1 MDIKEN
7 KLTTNYTAK
16 DIKILDP
23 IEGIRQRY
31 SMYIGSAD
39 IEGVHQCIKEIVTNS
54 IDEALNGYGNK
65 IWIDVNENKIT
76 VTDEGR
82 GIPFDNMDDGVPAII
97 NIFTK
102 THAGG
107 KFGQGNYSVSGG
119 LNGVGGTAV
128 NALSSSFEVRSRRD
142 GVTFVAIFS
151 KGRLINTS
159 KYKDPKPN
167 GTTVHFILDDTIFS
181 VINPDIER
189 LTKEIQELSYLT
201 SGVHFIFNG
210 KEYYSER
217 GLQDMI
223 KDKVENPIS
232 SPIYIR
238 QEIDIYDIEIAM
250 QYEKSSK
257 EQIFAYTNNIPNPD
271 GGTHVTG
278 LKTALTTQLNKIAK
292 DKELIKENID
302 GDLWRRGLIAAVS
315 VKMKATP
322 TFASQTKTKLTSP
335 EVRGKVSSVITNN
348 LEKLLKQSD
357 LEKIV
362 NKILLEKKAED
373 AAQRARE
380 AINKVASGGKNIN
393 TLKDLPS
400 KLADCNQF
408 GGELWLC
415 EGDSAAGSAKSARN
429 PETQAIMP
437 LRGKV
442 LNTCTKD
449 VAEIL
454 KNKEIKDIVV
464 AFGTGIGERFNIKN
478 LRYDKIIIFSD
489 ADEDGKHISLLLCTL
504 LLYHFPEIVKAGHL
518 YRSIS
523 PFYRIKNGNSFK
535 YFYSTEELE
544 NYKKTHS
551 VSHITRFK
559 GLGELSPNEL
569 WDTSM
574 NPKTRRLEQLTIK
587 DLEKTIELFD
597 KIMGDDAKLRR
608 EFIMENGEQ
617 EDGE

>member
-1 MDIKEN
+1 M
-7 KLTTNYTAK
+7 TTSNYTAK
-16 DIKILDP
+16 DIKVLDA
-23 IEGIRQRY
+23 IDGIRARC
-31 SMYIGSAD
+31 SMYIGSPD
-39 IEGVHQCIKEIVTNS
+39 IEGVHQCIKEIITNS
-54 IDEALNGYGNK
+54 VDEALNGYGNK
-65 IWIDVNENKIT
+65 INIVITGNKIS
-76 VTDEGR
+76 VKDEGR
-82 GIPFDNMDDGVPAII
+82 GIPFDKMEDGVPAIV

-128 NALSSSFEVRSRRD
+128 NAVSNYFIVQSTRD
-142 GVTFVAIFS
+142 GQTFTAKFE
-151 KGRLINTS
+151 KGRLVSTKVEAADKNTH
-159 KYKDPKPN
+159 
-167 GTTVHFILDDTIFS
+167 GTTVTFELDPTIFS
-181 VINPDIER
+181 TITPDIDR
-189 LTKEIQELSYLT
+189 LNDEIQELSYLT
-201 SGVHFIFNG
+201 SGVYFIFNG

-223 KDKVENPIS
+223 KDKIENAIS

-257 EQIFAYTNNIPNPD
+257 ERIFAYANNIPNID

-292 DKELIKENID
+292 EKGLIKENLD
-302 GDLWRRGLIAAVS
+302 GDLWRKGLVAAVS
-315 VKMKATP
+315 VKMKTTP

-348 LEKLLKQSD
+348 LEKVLKQSD

-380 AINKVASGGKNIN
+380 AVNRIASGGKSLNA
-393 TLKDLPS
+393 LKDLPS
-400 KLADCNQF
+400 KLADCTNY

-415 EGDSAAGSAKSARN
+415 EGDSAAGSAKSARD
-429 PETQAIMP
+429 PSSQAIMP

-449 VAEIL
+449 VADIL
-454 KNKEIKDIVV
+454 KNKEILDITT
-464 AFGTGIGERFNIKN
+464 ALGTGIGERFRLSN

-489 ADEDGKHISLLLCTL
+489 ADEDGKVLA
-504 LLYHFPEIVKAGHL
+504 VK
-518 YRSIS
+518 
-523 PFYRIKNGNSFK
+523 
-535 YFYSTEELE
+535 
-544 NYKKTHS
+544 
-551 VSHITRFK
+551 
-559 GLGELSPNEL
+559 
-569 WDTSM
+569 
-574 NPKTRRLEQLTIK
+574 
-587 DLEKTIELFD
+587 
-597 KIMGDDAKLRR
+597 
-608 EFIMENGEQ
+608 
-617 EDGE
+617 

>member
-16 DIKILDP
+16 DIKVLDP

-142 GVTFVAIFS
+142 GVTFVAVFS

-302 GDLWRRGLIAAVS
+302 GDLWRRGLVAAVS

-400 KLADCNQF
+400 KLADCTNF

-415 EGDSAAGSAKSARN
+415 EG
-429 PETQAIMP
+429 E
-437 LRGKV
+437 
-442 LNTCTKD
+442 
-449 VAEIL
+449 
-454 KNKEIKDIVV
+454 
-464 AFGTGIGERFNIKN
+464 
-478 LRYDKIIIFSD
+478 
-489 ADEDGKHISLLLCTL
+489 
-504 LLYHFPEIVKAGHL
+504 
-518 YRSIS
+518 
-523 PFYRIKNGNSFK
+523 
-535 YFYSTEELE
+535 
-544 NYKKTHS
+544 
-551 VSHITRFK
+551 
-559 GLGELSPNEL
+559 
-569 WDTSM
+569 
-574 NPKTRRLEQLTIK
+574 
-587 DLEKTIELFD
+587 
-597 KIMGDDAKLRR
+597 
-608 EFIMENGEQ
+608 
-617 EDGE
+617 

>member
-1 MDIKEN
+1 MEIKEN
-7 KLTTNYTAK
+7 KLTTTYTAK
-16 DIKILDP
+16 DIKVLDP
-23 IEGIRQRY
+23 IEGIRERF
-31 SMYIGSAD
+31 SMYIGSND

-65 IWIDVNENKIT
+65 IWIDVKDTKIT
-76 VTDEGR
+76 ITDQGR
-82 GIPFDNMDDGVPAII
+82 GIPFDKMDDGVPAII

-128 NALSSSFEVRSRRD
+128 NALSSSFEVRSYRE
-142 GVTFVAIFS
+142 GQVFVARFC
-151 KGRLINTS
+151 KGRLKNTEQYYDS
-159 KYKDPKPN
+159 RPN
-167 GTTVHFILDDTIFS
+167 GTIVQFVLDDTIFS
-181 VINPDIER
+181 TITPDINR
-189 LTKEIQELSYLT
+189 LSNEIQELSYLT

-210 KEYYSER
+210 KEFYSER

-223 KDKVENPIS
+223 KDKVENAIS
-232 SPIYIR
+232 SPIYMR

-257 EQIFAYTNNIPNPD
+257 ERIFAYTNNIPNPD

-278 LKTALTTQLNKIAK
+278 LKTALTTQFNKIAK
-292 DKELIKENID
+292 DKELIKDNID
-302 GDLWRRGLIAAVS
+302 GDLWRKGLVAAVS

-380 AINKVASGGKNIN
+380 AVSKIASGGKNLN
-393 TLKDLPS
+393 ALKDLPS
-400 KLADCNQF
+400 KLADCNNY

-415 EGDSAAGSAKSARN
+415 EGDSAGGSAKSARN
-429 PETQAIMP
+429 PATQAIMP

-454 KNKEIKDIVV
+454 KNKEIRDI
-464 AFGTGIGERFNIKN
+464 ATALGTGIGERFNIKN

-504 LLYHFPEIVKAGHL
+504 FLYHFPELVTSGKL

-523 PFYRIKNGNSFK
+523 PFYRLKIGNNFK
-535 YFYSTEELE
+535 YFYSTEELN
-544 NYKKTHS
+544 NYKKNHS
-551 VSHITRFK
+551 VQHITRFK
-559 GLGELSPNEL
+559 GL
-569 WDTSM
+569 
-574 NPKTRRLEQLTIK
+574 KCLTHN
-587 DLEKTIELFD
+587 LLF
-597 KIMGDDAKLRR
+597 A
-608 EFIMENGEQ
+608 
-617 EDGE
+617 